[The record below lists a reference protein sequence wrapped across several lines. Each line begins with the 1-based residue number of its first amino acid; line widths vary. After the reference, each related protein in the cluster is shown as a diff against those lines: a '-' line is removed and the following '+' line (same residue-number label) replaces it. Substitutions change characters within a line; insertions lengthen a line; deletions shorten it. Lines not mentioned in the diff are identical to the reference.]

1 MLSKSNIKRITGLH
15 QKKYRKQEGL
25 FVAEGIKVINELLES
40 SFQLEAIYGIER
52 TSLHIPEEN
61 EDTFQQI
68 TPAELK
74 KISFLKTPQTALA
87 LFKIPTQV
95 PSKHT
100 GITVL
105 LDDVRDPGNLGTII
119 RLCDWFGVTS
129 LVCSAQTVDCYNP
142 KVVQAT
148 MGSLSRI
155 TILYTDITTYLEEE
169 QRPVYGTFMD
179 GSTIYGS
186 TLPEEAVIVMGNEA
200 NGISSAIAQRVT
212 QKIAIPRFGQLQ
224 KTESLNVATATAIC
238 LSEFKRSAAIEK

>member
-1 MLSKSNIKRITGLH
+1 VLSKSNIKRITGLH

-52 TSLHIPEEN
+52 TSLHIPEESK
-61 EDTFQQI
+61 DVFQQI

-87 LFKIPTQV
+87 LFKIPAQADG
-95 PSKHT
+95 KHI

-155 TILYTDITTYLEEE
+155 TILYTDVITYLEKE
-169 QRPVYGTFMD
+169 QRPIYGTFMD
-179 GSTIYGS
+179 GENIYAS

-200 NGISSAIAQRVT
+200 NGISSAIEQLVT

-238 LSEFKRSAAIEK
+238 LSEFKRGYTIEK